1 MRAGSSIVDAAG
13 SARRLGIDAGNL
25 AIGFRSFEGDTI
37 FRRGDFFDDSA
48 DAWNRHD
55 VAAIR
60 SMMTPDCRL
69 KRV

>member
-1 MRAGSSIVDAAG
+1 M
-13 SARRLGIDAGNL
+13 DAGNL

-37 FRRGDFFDDSA
+37 FRRGGFFDDSA
-48 DAWNRHD
+48 DPRNRHD
-55 VAAIR
+55 VAAVR